1 VIDLDAP
8 PRITRRWWAAGHLL
22 LVPCVRGAL
31 RLRVSGRE
39 NIPAQGPVLVV
50 SNHVS
55 ELDPPTLGVSALP
68 RKTYYMAKQ
77 ELFSV
82 PLLGRAVFRLGAFP
96 VDRGGADRRAMRL
109 AREVLGRGDLLLMFP
124 EGTRHPD
131 GRLRPGLPGAGSL
144 GLEPGVTI
152 VPAAI
157 WGTQRWI
164 GPARVAFGP
173 PIDLS
178 DLDQGPRSRRSQVA
192 VDRMMAGVAALLPR
206 VGGPSQDPPVHAD
219 G

>member
-1 VIDLDAP
+1 MIDLDVAP
-8 PRITRRWWAAGHLL
+8 PITRRWWVGGHVV
-22 LVPCVRGAL
+22 LVPFVRGAL
-31 RLRVSGRE
+31 RLRVTGRE
-39 NIPAQGPVLVV
+39 NIPAEGSVLVV

-55 ELDPPTLGVSALP
+55 ELDPPTLGVSGLP
-68 RKTYYMAKQ
+68 RRTYYMAKQ
-77 ELFSV
+77 ELFGIPV
-82 PLLGRAVFRLGAFP
+82 LGRMVYRLGAFP

-109 AREVLGRGDLLLMFP
+109 AREVLRRGDLLLMFP

-144 GLEPGVTI
+144 GLEPGVTV

-178 DLDQGPRSRRSQVA
+178 DLEQGGRSLRSQAA
-192 VDRMMAGVAALLPR
+192 VERMMAGVAALLPR
-206 VGGPSQDPPVHAD
+206 VGGPAQDPPVRGD